1 MIFGDNFPKYME
13 FKINRNM
20 MFFFFQIRGKLL
32 GVLSVANA
40 FLNSAFNITIE
51 NVIVNFLI

>member
-20 MFFFFQIRGKLL
+20 MLFFFQIRGKLL
-32 GVLSVANA
+32 GVLSIANA

-51 NVIVNFLI
+51 NVILF